1 MPLKNQNMS
10 VRYTFGK
17 GLKTV
22 EGVLALA
29 DIEISSDTAGK
40 EKILSF
46 ANCCS
51 LDEADIRYSAQHNSC
66 IWRNPDTEI
75 HAPIQNQAIRAF
87 ADYRGIRWLC
97 HFTDRKNL
105 PDILKN
111 GLLPRNLLPDTAAV
125 SDPLRFDRCADSLC
139 LSVSLHN
146 HWMLNKKIEQG
157 IIDPCLILLSPRIL
171 WEKQCAFYPHNA
183 ATACYRNIPFEG
195 MSGLYRFKAMFDPVI
210 SFQKANGTSGM
221 WARQNHQHFCEPT
234 SQQAE
239 VQCLQAIEPAYIL
252 YVIERNPPPSYDGLA
267 AMIDN
272 WPACGQ
278 TVRISAAAEPSG
290 IEAKPDA
297 VFDGNPFD
305 IADKL
310 PAIGRMQQQAAL
322 PPENTK
328 PLNQAGDKEISVI
341 QSIKEYMA
349 EVRRE
354 QVEGKEA
361 RMEKFRREL
370 EEDQRKHDQEYKAK
384 MAALKKQFEAL
395 NTEENNKAIERM
407 FNDMGISFPDTDSSL
422 NRIEN
427 GLQTGKETVRSKREM
442 NITHNK
448 QKVEHQNTEGANTS
462 GGCTGFLSKLI
473 SVGIIIL
480 VASYIYPLL
489 LALIPIIIGI
499 ILLHILSD

>member
-1 MPLKNQNMS
+1 
-10 VRYTFGK
+10 
-17 GLKTV
+17 
-22 EGVLALA
+22 
-29 DIEISSDTAGK
+29 
-40 EKILSF
+40 
-46 ANCCS
+46 
-51 LDEADIRYSAQHNSC
+51 
-66 IWRNPDTEI
+66 
-75 HAPIQNQAIRAF
+75 
-87 ADYRGIRWLC
+87 
-97 HFTDRKNL
+97 
-105 PDILKN
+105 
-111 GLLPRNLLPDTAAV
+111 
-125 SDPLRFDRCADSLC
+125 
-139 LSVSLHN
+139 
-146 HWMLNKKIEQG
+146 
-157 IIDPCLILLSPRIL
+157 
-171 WEKQCAFYPHNA
+171 
-183 ATACYRNIPFEG
+183 
-195 MSGLYRFKAMFDPVI
+195 
-210 SFQKANGTSGM
+210 
-221 WARQNHQHFCEPT
+221 
-234 SQQAE
+234 
-239 VQCLQAIEPAYIL
+239 
-252 YVIERNPPPSYDGLA
+252 
-267 AMIDN
+267 
-272 WPACGQ
+272 
-278 TVRISAAAEPSG
+278 
-290 IEAKPDA
+290 
-297 VFDGNPFD
+297 
-305 IADKL
+305 
-310 PAIGRMQQQAAL
+310 MQQQVAL

-462 GGCTGFLSKLI
+462 GGCMGFLSKLI